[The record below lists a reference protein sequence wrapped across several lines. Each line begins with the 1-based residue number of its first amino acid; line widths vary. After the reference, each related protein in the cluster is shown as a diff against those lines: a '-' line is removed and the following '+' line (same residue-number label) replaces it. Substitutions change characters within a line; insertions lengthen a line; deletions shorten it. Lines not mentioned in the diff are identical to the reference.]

1 MFIFVLVIIEERLLI
16 PHINYNLVCIKLDKS
31 EFHNVFEKYY
41 VSLCLFANQYLNDSD
56 AAADIVQDVF
66 VKLWQIKD
74 DFFYLHQVKSFL
86 YTAVKNK
93 ALNEIEH
100 SRVVSEYTQR
110 CLSQENDQ
118 AFHDAVIE
126 EETYRIL
133 LNTIEQLPPQMKA
146 IMKLALD
153 GKKNAEIAEALNI
166 SKETVHTLK
175 KNSYK
180 KLRVLLKEHYYLI
193 FLL

>member
-1 MFIFVLVIIEERLLI
+1 MTVN
-16 PHINYNLVCIKLDKS
+16 INYNLVCIKLDKS

-41 VSLCLFANQYLNDSD
+41 VALCLFANQYLSDSD
-56 AAADIVQDVF
+56 ASADIVQDVF

-74 DFFYLHQVKSFL
+74 DFLYLHQVKAFL

-100 SRVVSEYTQR
+100 SRVVNEYTQR
-110 CLSQENDQ
+110 YQLQENDI
-118 AFHDAVIE
+118 AFHDSVIE

-133 LNTIEQLPPQMKA
+133 LTTIEQLPPQMKA

-153 GKKNAEIAEALNI
+153 GKKNTEIAETLNI

-193 FLL
+193 YFI

>member
-1 MFIFVLVIIEERLLI
+1 MTVNL
-16 PHINYNLVCIKLDKS
+16 NNNLVCIKLDKC
-31 EFHNVFEKYY
+31 EFRNVFERYY

-56 AAADIVQDVF
+56 IAADIVQDVF

-74 DFFYLHQVKSFL
+74 DFLYLHQVKAFL

-100 SRVVSEYTQR
+100 SRIVNEYSR
-110 CLSQENDQ
+110 RHLSQENDE
-118 AFHDAVIE
+118 AFHDAIIE
-126 EETYRIL
+126 EETYCIL
-133 LNTIEQLPPQMKA
+133 LNTIEQLPRQMRT

-153 GKKNAEIAEALNI
+153 GKKNTEIAEALNV

-175 KNSYK
+175 KKSYK
-180 KLRVLLKEHYYLI
+180 KLRILLKEHYYLI
-193 FLL
+193 YLF